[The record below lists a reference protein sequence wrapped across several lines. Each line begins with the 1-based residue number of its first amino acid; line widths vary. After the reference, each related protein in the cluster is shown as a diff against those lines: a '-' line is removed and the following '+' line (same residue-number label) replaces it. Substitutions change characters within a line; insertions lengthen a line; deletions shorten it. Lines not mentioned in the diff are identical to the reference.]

1 MTHEESVTVK
11 EHLTALMSADSR
23 LAAERDVRY
32 NERFQ
37 HLLDIDAAERVVLE
51 THLSALIKQQDRFM
65 TRADVMLIVI
75 VIGLLLQFA
84 SWMVHR

>member
-1 MTHEESVTVK
+1 
-11 EHLTALMSADSR
+11 
-23 LAAERDVRY
+23 
-32 NERFQ
+32 
-37 HLLDIDAAERVVLE
+37 
-51 THLSALIKQQDRFM
+51 M